1 MNILNKEQL
10 RATDQYTIQVQGIRS
25 WDLMERA
32 ARELLKAITREF
44 PHGEFSILCGPGN
57 NGGDGL
63 ALGRMLKEK
72 GIKTQVF
79 LLESPKYS
87 EDNLEKQKLLE
98 EFEVF
103 NLEKLPEIWPDSIII
118 DALYGFGL
126 RTGLGI
132 EWKALFE
139 KIEGRTCLAI
149 DLPSGLLAD
158 ELTTSPYVKADKVY
172 SFHCPKKAFFAPE
185 HGIESFEIIDIG
197 LENLGDGNYQYLA
210 DVHLLLNQP
219 SRFAHKG
226 TLGQALLVGGSKGMT
241 GALDLATK
249 AALRGGCGI
258 VKVYGPGCT
267 PDLPSEALVQRD
279 INLEYIKQTP
289 TVDAKTTAIGIGM
302 GMSQNGQEAL
312 LEFLS
317 VLPPIPLVLDAD
329 ALNILAKHPEKKPT
343 GAILTPHP
351 KELDRI
357 VGSSKSSFERW
368 EKAEKLAKKKG
379 IYLIVKGANTHIF
392 FPDGKILVN
401 SSGNYGMAKGGSG
414 DILTGL
420 LTAILAQGYPIE
432 KALPL
437 GVYLHGLAGDIA
449 ADTLGPD
456 AMNAGDI
463 LTFLPEA
470 WKLLRRR
477 ACTTSKYPRRST
489 EQRGLL

>member
-10 RATDQYTIQVQGIRS
+10 RATDQYTIKVQGISS

-32 ARELLKAITREF
+32 AGELFKAITRDF
-44 PHGEFSILCGPGN
+44 PHGTFSVLCGPGN

-63 ALGRMLKEK
+63 ALGRMLKEQ
-72 GIKTQVF
+72 GINTQVF
-79 LLESPKYS
+79 LLEGPKYS
-87 EDNLEKQKLLE
+87 EDNLQNQKSLE
-98 EFEVF
+98 NFIVF
-103 NLEKLPEIWPDSIII
+103 NSEDLPDLWPDSIII

-126 RTGLGI
+126 RAGLGM
-132 EWKALFE
+132 EWKPLFE
-139 KIEGRTCLAI
+139 RLETRLCLSV

-158 ELTTSPYVKADKVY
+158 ELTTSPYIKADKVY
-172 SFHCPKKAFFAPE
+172 TFHCPKKAFFAPE
-185 HGIESFEIIDIG
+185 HGIECFEILDIG
-197 LENLGDGNYQYLA
+197 LESLGPCQYQYL
-210 DVHLLLNQP
+210 DNVHLLLHHP

-226 TLGQALLVGGSKGMT
+226 TFGQALLVGGSKGMT

-258 VKVYGPGCT
+258 VKAYGPGCT

-279 INLEYIKQTP
+279 SNIAYIKQIP
-289 TVDAKTTAIGIGM
+289 KIDAKTTAVAVGM
-302 GMSQNGQEAL
+302 GMGPDGQEAL
-312 LEFLS
+312 FDFLNH
-317 VLPPIPLVLDAD
+317 LPPIPLVLDAD
-329 ALNILAKHPEKKPT
+329 ALNILSKHPDKIPA

-368 EKAEKLAKKKG
+368 QKAEDLAKGKG

-401 SSGNYGMAKGGSG
+401 SSGNYGMAKGGCG
-414 DILTGL
+414 DVLSGL
-420 LTAILAQGYPIE
+420 LTAILAQGYPVE

-437 GVYLHGLAGDIA
+437 AVYLHGLAGDLA
-449 ADTLGPD
+449 ADNLGPD

-470 WKLLRRR
+470 WRFLRKKAYTASR
-477 ACTTSKYPRRST
+477 Y
-489 EQRGLL
+489 QR